1 MASTQINVSA
11 VPETAVTLLEE
22 KWERKTQQLFWS
34 YQSLQRTKDVD
45 IQILIMNMTF
55 SQLHYLLKMSEQG
68 TPVTTHYCKTIR
80 ALRGDLLFHSL
91 TPVLCQFDF
100 TYINEIV
107 KQKGKGMQQRIVP
120 SNDF

>member
-1 MASTQINVSA
+1 
-11 VPETAVTLLEE
+11 
-22 KWERKTQQLFWS
+22 
-34 YQSLQRTKDVD
+34 
-45 IQILIMNMTF
+45 MTF

-107 KQKGKGMQQRIVP
+107 KQKGKGMQKRIVP
-120 SNDF
+120 NNDF